1 MHTSIYR
8 FIQKSTALHV
18 LSCAV
23 FVNAGS
29 LLVTSEQNSILCQ
42 GVDYIC
48 PPKFQ
53 HVFIRELFFFFDFF
67 FSCESFVAFFL
78 SPSFPSFFR
87 VTFCLTKDVK
97 KHKKTDYFFACKV
110 CVRPYWYT
118 FKRFER
124 QLSRWT

>member
-1 MHTSIYR
+1 M
-8 FIQKSTALHV
+8 HV
-18 LSCAV
+18 LSCAI

-53 HVFIRELFFFFDFF
+53 HVFIRELFFFSIF
-67 FSCESFVAFFL
+67 FSRLFVSKIKDTVVRKL
-78 SPSFPSFFR
+78 CSFFSFAFISIVFPCDLLLNER
-87 VTFCLTKDVK
+87 REKT
-97 KHKKTDYFFACKV
+97 HKKTDYFFACKV

-118 FKRFER
+118 FKRFVR